1 MNWYFFKITWRNIS
15 KRGLFPIINIA
26 GLSIGLAVVLL
37 ISLLIF
43 HEQSFDRQFWESRNI
58 YRINSIL
65 TKYMPGTTSC
75 ATNNFVGPAV
85 KEAIPEVLAAVRT
98 YSRSYVVSR
107 RKPLNFT
114 FTALYKINAM

>member
-1 MNWYFFKITWRNIS
+1 MNLFFFKITWRNIS

-43 HEQSFDRQFWESRNI
+43 NERSFDRQFRESRNI
-58 YRINSIL
+58 YRINSVL
-65 TKYMPGTTSC
+65 TKYMPGATSC

-85 KEAIPEVLAAVRT
+85 KEAIPEALATVRT
-98 YSRSYVVSR
+98 YSRSYVTR
-107 RKPLNFT
+107 MF
-114 FTALYKINAM
+114 FE